1 MSFMFLPDF
10 IKHAVASA
18 PATGNAV
25 LGSAIPGFQS
35 LANSPNAPASGSVVP
50 YMFSDSSSKWERGY
64 GTLTLSGST
73 WTLARTQVIESS
85 AGVGTA
91 ENLSSA
97 AQFWI
102 SIFSEDILN
111 RMNKS
116 VLRNPAI
123 DIAQR
128 GASGTVAAG
137 TTAYTADGWIITATG
152 AAVNWSVVYNQNIAG
167 NALRISCASG
177 LTGVKVSHRV
187 ESTIASRLLTAYK
200 QVQPCCKQFILSNQ
214 TAAAI
219 APKFSGGYASARDNF
234 STVTPDVAAT
244 AMQSIPS
251 AGTGQCALIFV
262 PNVALTNGYQS
273 DVDFA
278 GALNA
283 ASGYVDFSL
292 ADLRVSPGIST
303 GLTSV
308 TPPAEVRDADEE
320 LVLCQRYFQVLG
332 GGMCGDS
339 TSPTSAEVGEK
350 CAPQMRVSPSI
361 MGIPGASAAFRAAG
375 GDYILAVSSM
385 TVAAVTT
392 TPYGIWILIEGFLGL
407 PAPTT
412 LVSRQIGGT
421 FLYASAEL

>member
-292 ADLRVSPGIST
+292 ADLRVSPGIEPGIT
-303 GLTSV
+303 AAP
-308 TPPAEVRDADEE
+308 PPAEVRPISEE
-320 LVLCQRYFQVLG
+320 TALCYRYLEVILITSSAVIFVSQMFNGVSTNMWTTWWFQ
-332 GGMCGDS
+332 S
-339 TSPTSAEVGEK
+339 TK
-350 CAPQMRVSPSI
+350 
-361 MGIPGASAAFRAAG
+361 RAAPSFSAGSGTAWG
-375 GDYILAVSSM
+375 GS
-385 TVAAVTT
+385 
-392 TPYGIWILIEGFLGL
+392 
-407 PAPTT
+407 APTIFST
-412 LVSRQIGGT
+412 ANYIQLGNPSGGPFDLSGTAGTIGAI
-421 FLYASAEL
+421 ASSEL